1 MEEWKNIVG
10 YEGKYQISSLGRVKS
25 LNYRNT
31 GKEKILKQNINKGY
45 KEISLFD
52 GKTKKIYLVHR
63 LVALHYIS
71 NPNNY
76 PCVNH
81 KDEDKTN
88 NTVSNLEYCTYK
100 YNNNYG
106 TRNCRISK
114 NKKGKYAG
122 ENHYFYGRHHTEE
135 TKHKMSK
142 SHKNFKN
149 EKNPRARKVIC
160 VNTREIF
167 NYIKEVENKYNI
179 SSSSITQCCKN
190 KRKSAG
196 KHPVTGEKL
205 VWKYYIEEEI

>member
-1 MEEWKNIVG
+1 
-10 YEGKYQISSLGRVKS
+10 
-25 LNYRNT
+25 
-31 GKEKILKQNINKGY
+31 
-45 KEISLFD
+45 
-52 GKTKKIYLVHR
+52 
-63 LVALHYIS
+63 
-71 NPNNY
+71 
-76 PCVNH
+76 
-81 KDEDKTN
+81 
-88 NTVSNLEYCTYK
+88 
-100 YNNNYG
+100 
-106 TRNCRISK
+106 
-114 NKKGKYAG
+114 
-122 ENHYFYGRHHTEE
+122 
-135 TKHKMSK
+135 MSE

>member
-205 VWKYYIEEEI
+205 VWRYLNDEK

>member
-45 KEISLFD
+45 KEISLFN

-205 VWKYYIEEEI
+205 VWRYLNDEK